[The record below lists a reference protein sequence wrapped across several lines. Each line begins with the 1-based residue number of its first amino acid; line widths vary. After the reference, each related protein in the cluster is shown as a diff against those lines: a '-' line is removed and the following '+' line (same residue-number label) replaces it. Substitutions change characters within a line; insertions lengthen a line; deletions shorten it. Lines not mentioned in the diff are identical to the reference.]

1 MPTVYI
7 NGRFATQPLSGVQR
21 YAHEIVAQL
30 DEVAAQADPTL
41 RYVLLTPQGTADLGL
56 QTIRQQ
62 ACGKLDGHAWDQVS
76 FAAAA
81 RDGVALSLSSTGP
94 VFHRRQIVVIH
105 DAAVQ
110 RHPGH
115 FSRAY
120 RTAHAVLD
128 LVLARTANLATVS
141 EFSRRELS
149 ELLRVPA
156 RSILVAPNGWQH
168 MQVRPDG
175 DVTARLGLDGQ
186 PYFLALGN
194 LTPNKNLGVTLRALA
209 RLQEREAR
217 LVAVGRIDPSV
228 FGTAAM
234 PRPGPDLLLPGRLSD
249 AEVAG
254 LMRSARALIFPSI
267 YEGFGIPPIEA
278 FVNGCPVLASTAEAV
293 VEVCQDAAEY
303 FDPHDDARLAEL
315 MQMVLAD
322 DGRWRA
328 AKLARAQ
335 ERLAQYSWRRSA
347 EILAEACAR
356 LARGEPAAA

>member
-1 MPTVYI
+1 MSTVYI

-21 YAHEIVAQL
+21 YAREIVAQL
-30 DEVAAQADPTL
+30 DEVAAQVDPAV
-41 RYVLLTPQGTADLGL
+41 RYVLLTPRGADDLGL
-56 QTIRQQ
+56 DTIKQE
-62 ACGKLDGHAWDQVS
+62 ACGKRHGHAWDQID

-81 RDGVALSLSSTGP
+81 RGGVALSLCSTGP
-94 VFHRRQIVVIH
+94 VVHRRQIVVIH

-110 RHPGH
+110 RHPEH
-115 FSRAY
+115 FSRGY

-128 LVLARTANLATVS
+128 LLLARTANLATVS

-168 MQVRPDG
+168 MQVQPDSQA
-175 DVTARLGLDGQ
+175 TTRLGLVGK

-194 LTPNKNLGVTLRALA
+194 LTPNKNLAVILRALA
-209 RLQEREAR
+209 RLQGSEAR

-228 FGTAAM
+228 FGSGGVPQA
-234 PRPGPDLLLPGRLSD
+234 GPDLLLPGRLSD

-254 LMRSARALIFPSI
+254 LMQSARALIFPSI

-278 FVNGCPVLASTAEAV
+278 FVNKCPVLASTAEAV

-315 MQMVLAD
+315 MRMVLAD
-322 DGRWRA
+322 DGSWRA

-335 ERLAQYSWRRSA
+335 ERLAHYSWRRSA
-347 EILAEACAR
+347 EILAQACAR
-356 LARGEPAAA
+356 LARGQPAA

>member
-21 YAHEIVAQL
+21 YAREIVAQL

-41 RYVLLTPQGTADLGL
+41 RYVLLTPQGAADLGL
-56 QTIRQQ
+56 KTIKQE
-62 ACGKLDGHAWDQVS
+62 ACGKLRGHAWDQVS

-81 RDGVALSLSSTGP
+81 RDGVALSLCSTGP
-94 VFHRRQIVVIH
+94 VVHRRQIVVVH

-110 RHPGH
+110 RHPEH
-115 FSRAY
+115 FSRVY
-120 RTAHAVLD
+120 RTAHTVLGRM
-128 LVLARTANLATVS
+128 LARTATLATVS

-149 ELLRVPA
+149 ELFRVPA
-156 RSILVAPNGWQH
+156 GSILVAANGWQH
-168 MQVRPDG
+168 MQIDP
-175 DVTARLGLDGQ
+175 DVTVTTRLGLDDR

-194 LTPNKNLGVTLRALA
+194 LAPNKNLAVTLRALA
-209 RLQEREAR
+209 RLDPGQTR
-217 LVAVGRIDPSV
+217 LVAVGGIDPSV

-234 PRPGPDLLLPGRLSD
+234 PQAGPDLLLPGRLSD

-254 LMRSARALIFPSI
+254 LMRSAKALIFPSI

-278 FVNGCPVLASTAEAV
+278 FVNKCPVLASTAGAV

-303 FDPHDDARLAEL
+303 FEPHDDARLAEL
-315 MQMVLAD
+315 MRMVLAD

-335 ERLAQYSWRRSA
+335 ERLAHYSWRRSA
-347 EILAEACAR
+347 ETLAQACAR
-356 LARGEPAAA
+356 LARGEPAA